1 VAGLVAVAITVL
13 VVEAQVVF
21 VQQLQRLVVAVH
33 LSLHYL

>member
-13 VVEAQVVF
+13 VVVAQVVF

-33 LSLHYL
+33 LSLLYL